1 MAPVPP
7 TRITR
12 SAKANALTDLGKSP
26 PKITKKNKKPDA
38 ASRPYRH
45 NINTQNGS
53 DSSDAEEGKSTQ
65 KATTNP
71 ARKSQASR
79 PKFGTTKTYPG
90 AKTQTQP
97 LKSSIIGKVRGKSN
111 LPGPHIVTNTKT
123 GETLYLS
130 ASSDSSTT
138 LFKGLHKNEPVD
150 FFAGETPPPRLYEP
164 KSVEVLHRLLTS
176 FPRLRYDYQA
186 LEDVLANAQPQ
197 TPEQI
202 SKCYQDLRSAAWEWA
217 KGTFDHGSLD
227 RLDLMQLAETNP
239 QLMEYINST
248 TASPQLTNWETWI
261 GKRKAAIV
269 YAILGKV
276 IEVHVFGEE
285 FFGAS
290 ESQKAHLRKW
300 DREKMD
306 WDGEFLILILSFSPS
321 ILLLY
326 SLKSTDLNTNI
337 PLQVLNVKSS
347 VQQPSQSSST
357 SIFSRIHSSQPYKT
371 SKVKLSRSSTLS
383 SRLSTTTI
391 PSSPPPTPSTF
402 PSKPSSSQPPISLS
416 LFAAPQTISTISLP
430 HHLQARDTIGMKW
443 IC

>member
-1 MAPVPP
+1 MAPAPP

-12 SAKANALTDLGKSP
+12 SAKARTLTDLGKPP

-45 NINTQNGS
+45 TRNGS

-65 KATTNP
+65 KATSQP
-71 ARKSQASR
+71 ARESQASR
-79 PKFGTTKTYPG
+79 PKFGTNKTSPG

-97 LKSSIIGKVRGKSN
+97 LKSSIIWKGRGKSN
-111 LPGPHIVTNTKT
+111 LSGPHIITDTKT
-123 GETLYLS
+123 GENSYRS
-130 ASSDSSTT
+130 ALSDSSATP
-138 LFKGLHKNEPVD
+138 FKRLHENGPDD
-150 FFAGETPPPRLYEP
+150 FFAGETPHPRPYEL

-176 FPRLRYDYQA
+176 FPRLRYDHLA

-217 KGTFDHGSLD
+217 KGTFDHGSLN

-248 TASPQLTNWETWI
+248 TASPQLTDWETWI

-285 FFGAS
+285 LFGAS

-306 WDGEFLILILSFSPS
+306 WD
-321 ILLLY
+321 
-326 SLKSTDLNTNI
+326 
-337 PLQVLNVKSS
+337 
-347 VQQPSQSSST
+347 
-357 SIFSRIHSSQPYKT
+357 
-371 SKVKLSRSSTLS
+371 
-383 SRLSTTTI
+383 
-391 PSSPPPTPSTF
+391 
-402 PSKPSSSQPPISLS
+402 
-416 LFAAPQTISTISLP
+416 
-430 HHLQARDTIGMKW
+430 
-443 IC
+443 